1 MFYGLN
7 RFIKKILPK
16 GLFYRALLIV
26 AVPVILLQLI
36 ITFVFFDSLWIKT
49 NKGMTRALVNE
60 ITTFIEVYN
69 DEIYDKEVIY
79 DLSDAVEIVKKI
91 STVKFDET
99 VDLAINLNVDPRHA
113 EENIRISTSLPN
125 GTGKKVVLLVLAQGP
140 KVQEALDAGADYC
153 GNKDYLDKIKG
164 GWVDV
169 DKIIA
174 TPDMMAELGKLGK
187 ILGPKGLMPNPKSG
201 TVTMDVAK
209 AVADQKAGMVELR
222 VEKTGIVHTVCGKV
236 SFDSSAL
243 IENISVIYNSLLKS
257 RPPSVKGQY
266 FVKMSMSSTMG
277 PGVKININSIG

>member
-1 MFYGLN
+1 MAK
-7 RFIKKILPK
+7 IKQKS
-16 GLFYRALLIV
+16 
-26 AVPVILLQLI
+26 
-36 ITFVFFDSLWIKT
+36 FD
-49 NKGMTRALVNE
+49 E
-60 ITTFIEVYN
+60 F
-69 DEIYDKEVIY
+69 YDKEVVY

-91 STVKFDET
+91 SSVKFDET

-125 GTGKKVVLLVLAQGP
+125 GTGKKVILLVLAQGA

-153 GNKDYLDKIKG
+153 GNKEYLDKIKA

-243 IENISVIYNSLLKS
+243 IENIAVIYNSLLKS

-266 FVKMSMSSTMG
+266 FIKMSMSSTMG
-277 PGVKININSIG
+277 PGVKVNINSIG

>member
-1 MFYGLN
+1 MAK
-7 RFIKKILPK
+7 IKQKSF
-16 GLFYRALLIV
+16 GEF
-26 AVPVILLQLI
+26 
-36 ITFVFFDSLWIKT
+36 
-49 NKGMTRALVNE
+49 
-60 ITTFIEVYN
+60 
-69 DEIYDKEVIY
+69 YDKEVVY
-79 DLSDAVEIVKKI
+79 DLSDAVEIVKKV
-91 STVKFDET
+91 SSVKFDET
-99 VDLAINLNVDPRHA
+99 IDLAINLNVDPRHA

-153 GNKDYLDKIKG
+153 GNKDYLDKIKA

-209 AVADQKAGMVELR
+209 AVSDQKAGMVELR

-243 IENISVIYNSLLKS
+243 VENISVIYNSLLKS

-277 PGVKININSIG
+277 PSVKININSIG